1 MVRYTKI
8 GDTDFPLGTTG
19 GAVADTPAYGLT
31 IFPSSADT
39 ITLSRPDSIGEVK
52 TLICTSTSTGARVIR
67 TTTGSG
73 DQTVT
78 IGAAGL
84 NTKITVADTSKDVVI
99 QLIAVSTSR
108 WAMVYMT
115 TGVITPALSS
125 G

>member
-1 MVRYTKI
+1 MVRYTKV
-8 GDTDFPLGTTG
+8 GDAAVPLGTTG
-19 GAVADTPAYGLT
+19 GAIADTPAYGLT

-39 ITLSRPDSIGEVK
+39 ITLARPDAIGEVK
-52 TLICTSTSTGARVIR
+52 TLICTSTSTGARIIR
-67 TTTGSG
+67 TTTGSA

-78 IGAAGL
+78 IGPT
-84 NTKITVADTSKDVVI
+84 NTVITVADTSKDVVI

-108 WAMVYMT
+108 WAMIYMT

>member
-1 MVRYTKI
+1 MVRYTKV
-8 GDTDFPLGTTG
+8 GDASVPLGTTG

-39 ITLSRPDSIGEVK
+39 ITLARPDAIGETK
-52 TLICTSTSTGARVIR
+52 TLICTSTSTGARTIR
-67 TTTGSG
+67 TTTGSA

-78 IGAAGL
+78 IGP
-84 NTKITVADTSKDVVI
+84 TFTQISVADTSKDVVI

-108 WAMVYMT
+108 WAMIYMT
-115 TGVITPALSS
+115 TGTITPALSS

>member
-1 MVRYTKI
+1 MVRYTNV
-8 GDTDFPLGTTG
+8 GGANVPLGTTG

-39 ITLSRPDSIGEVK
+39 ITLARPDSIGEQK
-52 TLICTSTSTGARVIR
+52 MLICTSTSTGSRIIR
-67 TTTGSG
+67 TTTGAA

-78 IGAAGL
+78 IGPT
-84 NTKITVADTSKDVVI
+84 NTIITVADTSKDVLI
-99 QLIAVSTSR
+99 QLVAVSTSR